1 MAVAGL
7 FSALPLPLIASRRA
21 LLPFPTNSPCH
32 SVPRSSLV
40 PSSCSFPWEKAGL
53 VPGTLLFEQSQ
64 FKFSNPPTQPLP
76 CPSVPKHSHLW
87 DLVPEANVLG
97 LYEEG
102 QIIPI
107 LCRAARLL
115 LKQLHISGTMP
126 GWGVDHSRAS
136 AAPKGNHPQ
145 RKIRH
150 KMPARN
156 QSCGMPLLTAS
167 STAVDRNKPAQL
179 SLWSWRWAMGRQ
191 DVCGWMRGKDF
202 FLCENIQFHH

>member
-1 MAVAGL
+1 MFCL
-7 FSALPLPLIASRRA
+7 SLLLPAEENCFLSPLILPVTLCQNPHPCLLVAPSRGRR
-21 LLPFPTNSPCH
+21 LGLCQGPSSLSSPTLSSQTLPRSPCH
-32 SVPRSSLV
+32 VPLC
-40 PSSCSFPWEKAGL
+40 PSTATCATWYQRPMS
-53 VPGTLLFEQSQ
+53 
-64 FKFSNPPTQPLP
+64 QPL
-76 CPSVPKHSHLW
+76 
-87 DLVPEANVLG
+87 G
-97 LYEEG
+97 LSEEG

-115 LKQLHISGTMP
+115 LKQLHISGTTP

-136 AAPKGNHPQ
+136 TAPKGNDPQ

-150 KMPARN
+150 KISARN

-191 DVCGWMRGKDF
+191 DVWGWTRGKDF
-202 FLCENIQFHH
+202 LLCENIQFHH